1 MSRDD
6 FLVPCKYGPPMDLG
20 PRRCGKSKG
29 DRIEEIRAGLAGN
42 TIYYPDS
49 AAHWQT
55 AARYLLRL
63 LDRERDLAQRL
74 ADGLSFHAGESIAAC
89 PACGPGTAAIQ
100 AHADHRDAI
109 AALFLETGRLLG
121 AFQIRWERGENLSLD
136 AVAALVQVRT
146 LLRRAAEGVR

>member
-1 MSRDD
+1 MTSP
-6 FLVPCKYGPPMDLG
+6 PCDCGQDTCVECCARLGALTDPQEFGLPGETDLG
-20 PRRCGKSKG
+20 
-29 DRIEEIRAGLAGN
+29 
-42 TIYYPDS
+42 
-49 AAHWQT
+49 
-55 AARYLLRL
+55 
-63 LDRERDLAQRL
+63 
-74 ADGLSFHAGESIAAC
+74 GESIAAC